1 MNILVGAMFLT
12 FFYSIYKNR
21 NQGMS
26 TGLKKGGSK
35 TKDDKKTGSGFFGG
49 GGMNDM
55 FGMGK
60 SNAK

>member
-1 MNILVGAMFLT
+1 MFLT